1 MGETNDNQGPNIQFN
16 PDTVSQLV
24 SNQGFLL
31 LNDDLKS
38 VAIKTAYDDRQNDR
52 EKGSLDKLFGGSTKR
67 ISLYI
72 AWTICMALL
81 VIGLIYILIPPC
93 YKVIDNLE
101 FWKLIAPIITAT
113 LGFIFG
119 KQE

>member
-1 MGETNDNQGPNIQFN
+1 MGETNDNQNSKIKIN
-16 PDTVSQLV
+16 TESISQV
-24 SNQGFLL
+24 MASSAFLE
-31 LNDDLKS
+31 LNDDLKN

-52 EKGSLDKLFGGSTKR
+52 ENGILGRLFGGNTKR
-67 ISLYI
+67 VSLFI
-72 AWTICMALL
+72 AWTICTMLL
-81 VIGLIYILIPPC
+81 VIGLVYILLPPC
-93 YKVIDNLE
+93 YKEIDNLE